1 MVEIDIYV
9 DRAEPVVCMIIPQ
22 DFFRSK
28 NLMSFFSS
36 LMRLSASSEE
46 YSY

>member
-22 DFFRSK
+22 DFF
-28 NLMSFFSS
+28 SFQKSDVVFQFFY
-36 LMRLSASSEE
+36 AA
-46 YSY
+46 